1 MLHSL
6 EMAGSRFRA
15 VLLAAG
21 RGTRM
26 RSNRAKVLHSLLG
39 EPLLE
44 NVLRAVEAAGAASIV
59 IVVGHDAGAVQA
71 AFAGR
76 GEFVLQDPPLGT
88 GHAVLAA
95 RARLA
100 ERPELPTL
108 VLNGDLPLLSDATLS
123 RLLRGHRERRAA
135 ATLLTAFL
143 ADASAYGRVVR
154 DEQGRVR
161 AIVEAKDATPEVLAL
176 REINAG
182 AYVFETPLLLEA
194 LDSLVPQNAQGEYYL
209 TDVVAGFV
217 GRGLPVEAVVA
228 EDPSE
233 ALGVNT
239 LAELAALTR
248 LLRERRLAELM
259 AAGVVVDDPANTWV
273 ERRVSLEPDSVLRPF
288 TLLEGRTVVRAG
300 AVVGPFARVVNS
312 EIGAGARVL
321 DHCLLLDC
329 VVGAGASVGP
339 FAHVRPETVIG
350 ARAKVGNFV
359 ELKKTRLGD
368 GSKAPHL
375 SYLGDAE
382 IGAGVNIGAGTIT
395 CNYDGEAKHATRI
408 DAGAFIGSDAT
419 LVAPVTIGA
428 GAYVAAGSAIT
439 EDVPADALA
448 LGRARQV
455 TKPGWARTLRERRAT
470 TKAKA

>member
-1 MLHSL
+1 MT
-6 EMAGSRFRA
+6 ATRFHA

-26 RSNRAKVLHSLLG
+26 RSNRAKVLRSLLG

-44 NVLRAVEAAGAASIV
+44 NVLRAVQGAGATSVV
-59 IVVGHDAGAVQA
+59 IVVGHDADAVRG

-95 RARLA
+95 RQRLA
-100 ERPELPTL
+100 ERPEIPTL
-108 VLNGDLPLLSDATLS
+108 VLNGDLPLLSEATLL
-123 RLLRGHRERRAA
+123 RLLAGHRARRAA

-143 ADASAYGRVVR
+143 DDPAAYGRIVR
-154 DEQGRVR
+154 DERGGVR
-161 AIVEAKDATPEVLAL
+161 AIVEAKDASPEVLAL

-182 AYVFETPLLLEA
+182 AYLFETAPLLEA
-194 LDSLVPQNAQGEYYL
+194 LASLRPQNAQGEYYL
-209 TDVVAGFV
+209 TDVIEGFV
-217 GRGLPVEAVVA
+217 SRGLPVEAVVS

-239 LAELAALTR
+239 LEELARLNR

-259 AAGVVVDDPANTWV
+259 AEGVVVEDPASTWV
-273 ERRVSLEPDSVLRPF
+273 ERRVTVERDSVLRPF
-288 TLLEGRTVVRAG
+288 TLLEGRTTVRAG
-300 AVVGPFARVVNS
+300 ATIGPFARVVDS

-321 DHCLLLDC
+321 DHCLLLEC

-339 FAHVRPETVIG
+339 FAHLRPETVLG

-382 IGAGVNIGAGTIT
+382 IGPGVNVGAGTIT
-395 CNYDGEAKHATRI
+395 CNYDGESKHRTRI

-419 LVAPVTIGA
+419 LIAPVTIGA

-439 EDVPADALA
+439 EDVPQDALA

-455 TKPGWARTLRERRAT
+455 TKPGWARALRERRAAA
-470 TKAKA
+470 KAKA